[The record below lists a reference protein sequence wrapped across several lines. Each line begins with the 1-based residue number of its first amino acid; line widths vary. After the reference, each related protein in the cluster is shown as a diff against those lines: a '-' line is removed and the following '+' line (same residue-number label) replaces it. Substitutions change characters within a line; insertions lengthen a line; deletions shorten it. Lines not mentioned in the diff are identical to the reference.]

1 MTRKVKVL
9 VWLLSGLCF
18 WIFLPG
24 SAQAV
29 TLNVNCNAQAGQLH
43 TIAGAL
49 KLLNPSG
56 PNTINVSGSC
66 NENVLI
72 QSFQNLTLNAI
83 SGASITDASGGA
95 GFVVDIEDS
104 TEVTLQGFTIN
115 GGDIGVFC
123 GDLSVCRFKNNT
135 IQNATASVS
144 GDGIGVQVGR
154 SRASFNGD
162 VVQHNSVRG
171 VNVANGSTAYGFNIQ
186 VNNNGFDG
194 INIVGGSLF
203 FGDPVSIQNN
213 GTFGVNVANHST
225 FTLFAGAITGNGSG
239 VTVRGAAE
247 ANFESFDGPIN
258 ISGNG
263 GNGVQIHDLSFALF
277 VNGAPGT
284 PLTIKGNN
292 APFDV
297 NCLQLPFSAQGATTN
312 IGGGTTNWTE
322 PQ

>member
-24 SAQAV
+24 SAQAA

-83 SGASITDASGGA
+83 SGASITDASRGA
-95 GFVVDIEDS
+95 AFVVDIKDS
-104 TEVTLQGFTIN
+104 TDVTLQGFTIN
-115 GGDIGVFC
+115 GGDVGVFC

-135 IQNATASVS
+135 IQNATDSITGNGA
-144 GDGIGVQVGR
+144 GVFLFM
-154 SRASFNGD
+154 SRATFDGD
-162 VVQHNSVRG
+162 VVQNNSRHG
-171 VNVANGSTAYGFNIQ
+171 FQITNGSSAIGYNIQ
-186 VNNNGFDG
+186 VNNNGHFG
-194 INIVGGSLF
+194 ISIGGGSF
-203 FGDPVSIQNN
+203 FSGDPANIQNN
-213 GTFGVNVANHST
+213 GEFGVRVLGHSI
-225 FTLFAGAITGNGSG
+225 FSLIAGAITGNAGSG
-239 VTVRGAAE
+239 VTVRGASE
-247 ANFESFDGPIN
+247 FNINSLDGPIN

-263 GNGVQIHDLSFALF
+263 GSGVEIHDLSFATF
-277 VNGAPGT
+277 TNPSPV
-284 PLTIKGNN
+284 TIKGNN
-292 APFDV
+292 TTPDV
-297 NCLQLPFSAQGATTN
+297 NCLQLSYKAQGATTN
-312 IGGGTTNWTE
+312 IGGGTTNCTE
-322 PQ
+322 PL